1 MISKLCEYNRR
12 SEFILKVLSDLFIT
26 NPNQQ
31 IMILAHNKNLLTY
44 LHNAIVHKN
53 IATVGY

>member
-1 MISKLCEYNRR
+1 
-12 SEFILKVLSDLFIT
+12 
-26 NPNQQ
+26 
-31 IMILAHNKNLLTY
+31 MILAHNKNLLTY